1 MSEPFSDQPSV
12 LEQQLRF
19 HPFSKGLGDG
29 DAAALASF
37 GHLAAFETRDVI
49 FEAGSPAD
57 YFYLVR
63 TGVVA
68 LEVTSSTG
76 RPQRIQSISEGSVL
90 GWSWLFPPYE
100 WQFRAVAQTP
110 VRAIALDGAAL
121 RDYCEENPAL
131 GLRLV
136 RRIAEVMADRLHAS
150 RRRIS
155 TF

>member
-1 MSEPFSDQPSV
+1 V
-12 LEQQLRF
+12 LERQVRF
-19 HPFSKGLGDG
+19 HPFSKGLGAG

-37 GHLAAFETRDVI
+37 GHLVGFETRDVI

-57 YFYLVR
+57 HFYLIR

-68 LEVTSSTG
+68 LEVTSATG
-76 RPQRIQSISEGSVL
+76 RVQRIQSISEGSVL
-90 GWSWLFPPYE
+90 GWSWLFAPYE
-100 WQFRAVAQTP
+100 WQFRAVAETP

-155 TF
+155 TL